1 VKKPPHEVHHK
12 HKEIRTREHLAP
24 LPGRRT
30 TACTLPRDVTRARGL
45 FKKVRA
51 AGHVWTRGL
60 AGRGRAT
67 HPHGRPRFPMDDG
80 SRRS

>member
-1 VKKPPHEVHHK
+1 MKKPPHEVHHK
-12 HKEIRTREHLAP
+12 DKEIRARERLAP
-24 LPGRRT
+24 VPARRT
-30 TACTLPRDVTRARGL
+30 TACSLLRGVTRTREPS
-45 FKKVRA
+45 KKVLA
-51 AGHVWTRGL
+51 ASRVWTRHL